1 MTSEILVIFFQMPNM
16 KSLCERVY
24 VVNID
29 INTMNVEERIN
40 EIKKII
46 NYHSGR
52 YYNEDDPEISDS
64 DYDTLML
71 TLKAMEKTYPEFI
84 TLDSPTQKVGG
95 NAKRKAGVLVKHNVP
110 MLSLQDVFTKEEVYA
125 YVNRMIEELNDP
137 TFVVEL
143 KIDGLSMSLRYV
155 DGKLTVAVTRGD
167 GIIQGEDVT
176 ENAKVIADVAWKLK
190 EKVPYLE
197 IRGEVYM
204 ATVAFEKVNEK
215 QELLEKKIFA
225 NPRNCAAGT
234 LRQLD
239 SKITKER
246 ELSLFIFNVQESKGI
261 EFETHTESYE
271 WLKKQGVKVI
281 ENYVKCKTAD
291 EVWNAIE
298 SIGEER
304 GKLAYDID
312 GVVIKINN
320 LEDRKELGNTSKVP
334 KWAIAYKFP
343 PEEKETKL
351 IDIEV
356 SVGRTGRITPTAI
369 FEPIRLCGTSVS
381 RAILHNQDFIDDLD
395 IRIGDIIVVYK
406 SGEIIPK
413 IKSVV
418 KEKRDH
424 ELDRFKIPDICPVC
438 GTPTVREK
446 DTADIKCINPSCLAQ
461 LERHIINFVGRT
473 AMDIK
478 GFGSAYVKELIRL
491 EYIKDIADIYSL
503 FNYREELIQQGII
516 GKEKN
521 TDKLLDAIDK
531 SKKNEVQN
539 LLTGLGISN
548 IGKVAAKS
556 LMKHYKTIEDLKN
569 TNLEELQEVSD
580 IGEISALCI
589 LKFFEDNKNREMID
603 RLKDYGVNMAVED
616 SNQVDTRFNG
626 LTFVVTGT
634 LTTMGRDEASV
645 MIENHGGKV
654 SGSVSSKTSYLLAGE
669 NAGSKLTKAEGL
681 GITVISEEELVNML
695 K

>member
-1 MTSEILVIFFQMPNM
+1 
-16 KSLCERVY
+16 
-24 VVNID
+24 
-29 INTMNVEERIN
+29 MNVEDRIN
-40 EIKKII
+40 RCRDLIK
-46 NYHSGR
+46 YHSDR
-52 YYNEDDPEISDS
+52 YYNQDDPEISDYE
-64 DYDTLML
+64 YDQLML
-71 TLKAMEKTYPEFI
+71 TLKKMEKEHPELV
-84 TLDSPTQKVGG
+84 TLDSPTIVVGG
-95 NAKRKAGVLVKHNVP
+95 SAKRKAGVLVKHNVP
-110 MLSLQDVFTKEEVYA
+110 MLSLQDVFTKEDIYS
-125 YVNRMIEELNDP
+125 YVNRMIEELDDP
-137 TFVVEL
+137 TFVVEH
-143 KIDGLSMSLRYV
+143 KIDGLSMGLRYV

-176 ENAKVIADVAWKLK
+176 ENAKVIKDVIKQLK
-190 EKVPYLE
+190 DPIPYIE

-204 ATVAFEKVNEK
+204 ATAAFDKVNQQ
-215 QELLEKKIFA
+215 QEILEKKIFA

-246 ELSLFIFNVQESKGI
+246 ELSLFIFNVQDTKGI
-261 EFETHTESYE
+261 EFKTHTQSYE

-291 EVWNAIE
+291 EVWNTIIA
-298 SIGEER
+298 IGEQR
-304 GKLAYDID
+304 GNLAYDID
-312 GVVIKINN
+312 GVVIKIDN
-320 LEDRKELGNTSKVP
+320 LEDRKKLGNTSKVP

-418 KEKRDH
+418 KEKRI
-424 ELDRFKIPDICPVC
+424 EGLKEFKIPEICPVC
-438 GTPTVREK
+438 GTPTVRVK
-446 DTADIKCINPSCLAQ
+446 DTADIKCVNPNCLAQ
-461 LERHIINFVGRT
+461 LERRIINFVGRT

-478 GFGSAYVKELIRL
+478 GFGSTYVKELIRL
-491 EYIKDIADIYSL
+491 KYIKDIADIYSL
-503 FNYREELIQQGII
+503 SNYRSELIEQGVI
-516 GKEKN
+516 GKGRN
-521 TDKLLDAIDK
+521 TDKLLEAIEK
-531 SKKNEVQN
+531 SKGNEAHL
-539 LLTGLGISN
+539 LLTGLGIPN

-556 LMKHYKTIEDLKN
+556 IMKHYRSIEDLQN
-569 TNLEELQEVSD
+569 TSLEELQDVSD
-580 IGEISALCI
+580 IGEISGLCI
-589 LKFFEDNKNREMID
+589 LKFFEDDKNKEVIR
-603 RLKDYGVNMAVED
+603 RLKDYGVNMAVEEVSKGD
-616 SNQVDTRFNG
+616 DKFDG

-634 LTTMGRDEASV
+634 LATIGRSEATE
-645 MIENHGGKV
+645 MIESHGGKV
-654 SGSVSSKTSYLLAGE
+654 SGSVSKKTNYVLAGE
-669 NAGSKLTKAEGL
+669 NAGSKLIKAEEL

>member
-1 MTSEILVIFFQMPNM
+1 MSVE
-16 KSLCERVY
+16 
-24 VVNID
+24 
-29 INTMNVEERIN
+29 NTIN
-40 EIKKII
+40 ELKDIIK
-46 NYHSGR
+46 YHSDR
-52 YYNEDDPEISDS
+52 YHDENISEISDYE
-64 DYDTLML
+64 YDTLML
-71 TLKAMEKTYPEFI
+71 NLKEMEKTYPELI
-84 TLDSPTQKVGG
+84 TLDSPTQTIGG

-110 MLSLQDVFTKEEVYA
+110 MLSLQDVFTKEDVYA
-125 YVNRMIEELNDP
+125 YVNKMIVEFSNP

-155 DGKLTVAVTRGD
+155 DGKLAVAVTRGD

-176 ENAKVIADVAWKLK
+176 ENAKVIKDVVKKLK
-190 EKVPYLE
+190 DPIPYLE

-204 ATVAFEKVNEK
+204 SNEAFDKVNEQ

-239 SKITKER
+239 SKITRER
-246 ELSLFIFNVQESKGI
+246 ELSLFIFNVQDTKGI

-291 EVWNAIE
+291 EVWNAIQA
-298 SIGEER
+298 IGEER
-304 GKLAYDID
+304 GNLAYDID

-395 IRIGDIIVVYK
+395 VRIGDIIVVYK

-413 IKSVV
+413 IRSVV
-418 KEKRDH
+418 KEKRVD
-424 ELDRFKIPDICPVC
+424 ELNRFKIPDRCPVC

-446 DTADIKCINPSCLAQ
+446 DTADIKCINPNCLAQ
-461 LERHIINFVGRT
+461 LERHIINFVGRN

-478 GFGSAYVKELIRL
+478 GFGTTYVKELIRIG
-491 EYIKDIADIYSL
+491 YIKDIADIYSM
-503 FNYREELIQQGII
+503 FNYREELIEQGII

-521 TDKLLDAIDK
+521 TDKLLEAINK
-531 SKKNEVQN
+531 SKSNEAQR
-539 LLTGLGISN
+539 LLTGLGIPN

-556 LMKHYKTIEDLKN
+556 IMKHYKSIEDLKN
-569 TNLEELQEVSD
+569 TSLEELQNVSD

-589 LKFFEDNKNREMID
+589 LKFFEDNKNCEIID

-616 SNQVDTRFNG
+616 SNNEDNKFDG

-634 LTTMGRDEASV
+634 LTSMAREEATV

-654 SGSVSSKTSYLLAGE
+654 AGSVSSKTSYVLAGE
-669 NAGSKLTKAEGL
+669 NAGSKLTKAQEL
-681 GITVISEEELVNML
+681 GITVITEEELVNLL

>member
-1 MTSEILVIFFQMPNM
+1 
-16 KSLCERVY
+16 
-24 VVNID
+24 
-29 INTMNVEERIN
+29 
-40 EIKKII
+40 
-46 NYHSGR
+46 
-52 YYNEDDPEISDS
+52 
-64 DYDTLML
+64 
-71 TLKAMEKTYPEFI
+71 
-84 TLDSPTQKVGG
+84 
-95 NAKRKAGVLVKHNVP
+95 
-110 MLSLQDVFTKEEVYA
+110 
-125 YVNRMIEELNDP
+125 MIEELEDP

-176 ENAKVIADVAWKLK
+176 ENAKVIRDVVRKLK
-190 EKVPYLE
+190 DPVPYLE

-204 ATVAFEKVNEK
+204 STEAFDKVNEG

-239 SKITKER
+239 SKIIKER
-246 ELSLFIFNVQESKGI
+246 ELSLFIFNVQDAKGI

-291 EVWNAIE
+291 EVWNAIQA
-298 SIGEER
+298 IGEER

-320 LEDRKELGNTSKVP
+320 LKDRKELGNTSKVP

-413 IKSVV
+413 VRSVV
-418 KEKRDH
+418 KEKRAG
-424 ELDRFKIPDICPVC
+424 ELTKFKIP
-438 GTPTVREK
+438 
-446 DTADIKCINPSCLAQ
+446 
-461 LERHIINFVGRT
+461 
-473 AMDIK
+473 
-478 GFGSAYVKELIRL
+478 KEL
-491 EYIKDIADIYSL
+491 
-503 FNYREELIQQGII
+503 
-516 GKEKN
+516 
-521 TDKLLDAIDK
+521 
-531 SKKNEVQN
+531 N
-539 LLTGLGISN
+539 LKHIP
-548 IGKVAAKS
+548 KV
-556 LMKHYKTIEDLKN
+556 M
-569 TNLEELQEVSD
+569 
-580 IGEISALCI
+580 
-589 LKFFEDNKNREMID
+589 
-603 RLKDYGVNMAVED
+603 
-616 SNQVDTRFNG
+616 NG
-626 LTFVVTGT
+626 
-634 LTTMGRDEASV
+634 
-645 MIENHGGKV
+645 
-654 SGSVSSKTSYLLAGE
+654 
-669 NAGSKLTKAEGL
+669 
-681 GITVISEEELVNML
+681 
-695 K
+695 

>member
-1 MTSEILVIFFQMPNM
+1 
-16 KSLCERVY
+16 
-24 VVNID
+24 
-29 INTMNVEERIN
+29 MNVEDRIK
-40 EIKKII
+40 EIKEII
-46 NYHSGR
+46 KYHSDR
-52 YYNEDDPEISDS
+52 YYNEDNSEISDYE
-64 DYDTLML
+64 YDKLMI
-71 TLKAMEKTYPEFI
+71 TVKEIESEHPELI
-84 TLDSPTQKVGG
+84 TSDSPTQTIGG
-95 NAKRKAGVLVKHNVP
+95 VAKRKAGVLVKHNVP
-110 MLSLQDVFTKEEVYA
+110 MLSLQDVFTKEDVYS
-125 YVNRMIEELNDP
+125 YINKMVEELNDP

-176 ENAKVIADVAWKLK
+176 ENAKVIADVVKKLK
-190 EKVPYLE
+190 DPVPYLE

-204 ATVAFEKVNEK
+204 STVSFNKVNAQ
-215 QELLEKKIFA
+215 QELLEKKVFA

-239 SKITKER
+239 SKVIKER
-246 ELSLFIFNVQESKGI
+246 ELSLFIFNVQDAKGI
-261 EFETHTESYE
+261 EFKSHIESYE

-281 ENYVKCKTAD
+281 ENYVKCKTAN
-291 EVWNAIE
+291 EVWDAIQY
-298 SIGEER
+298 IGEQR
-304 GKLAYDID
+304 GNLGYDID
-312 GVVIKINN
+312 GVVIKIDN
-320 LEDRKELGNTSKVP
+320 LRDRRDLGNTSKVP

-395 IRIGDIIVVYK
+395 IRIGDTIVVYK

-413 IKSVV
+413 VRSVV
-418 KEKRDH
+418 KEKRTG
-424 ELDRFKIPDICPVC
+424 ELNRFKIPGICPVC
-438 GTPTVREK
+438 GTPAVREK
-446 DTADIKCINPSCLAQ
+446 DTADIKCTNPSCLAQ
-461 LERHIINFVGRT
+461 LERHIINFVGRN

-478 GFGSAYVKELIRL
+478 GFGEAYIKELIRTG
-491 EYIKDIADIYSL
+491 YIKNIADVYSL
-503 FNYREELIQQGII
+503 FHYREELIEQGII

-521 TDKLLDAIDK
+521 TDKLLQAINR
-531 SKKNEVQN
+531 SKENEAQK

-556 LMKHYKTIEDLKN
+556 IMKHYKSIEDLKN
-569 TNLEELQEVSD
+569 TSLEELQDISD

-589 LKFFEDNKNREMID
+589 SRFFDDYKNREIID
-603 RLKDYGVNMAVED
+603 RLKEYGVNMAVEESD
-616 SNQVDTRFNG
+616 QVDNVFNG
-626 LTFVVTGT
+626 QTFVVTGT
-634 LTTMGRDEASV
+634 LTSMGRDEATV

-654 SGSVSSKTSYLLAGE
+654 SGSVSSKTSYVLAGE
-669 NAGSKLTKAEGL
+669 NAGSKLTKAQKL
-681 GITVISEEELVNML
+681 GVTVITEEELVNML

>member
-1 MTSEILVIFFQMPNM
+1 
-16 KSLCERVY
+16 
-24 VVNID
+24 
-29 INTMNVEERIN
+29 MNVEDRIN

-46 NYHSGR
+46 KYHSDR
-52 YYNEDDPEISDS
+52 YYNEDNAEISDYE
-64 DYDTLML
+64 YDQLML
-71 TLKAMEKTYPEFI
+71 TLKTIEEEHPELV
-84 TLDSPTQKVGG
+84 TLDSPTQTVGG
-95 NAKRKAGVLVKHNVP
+95 IAKRKAGVLVKHNVP
-110 MLSLQDVFTKEEVYA
+110 MLSLQDVFTKEDVYA
-125 YVNRMIEELNDP
+125 YVNKMIEELEDP

-155 DGKLTVAVTRGD
+155 EGELTVAVTRGD

-176 ENAKVIADVAWKLK
+176 ENAKVIKDVVRKLK

-197 IRGEVYM
+197 LRGEVYM
-204 ATVAFEKVNEK
+204 STVAFDKVNEK

-246 ELSLFIFNVQESKGI
+246 ELSLFIFNVQDTKGI

-291 EVWNAIE
+291 EVWNAIQT
-298 SIGEER
+298 IGEER
-304 GKLAYDID
+304 GTLAYDID

-418 KEKRDH
+418 KEKRAG
-424 ELDRFKIPDICPVC
+424 ELNRFKLPGICPVC
-438 GTPTVREK
+438 AAPTVREK
-446 DTADIKCINPSCLAQ
+446 DTADIKCINPNCLAQ
-461 LERHIINFVGRT
+461 LERHIINFVGRN

-478 GFGSAYVKELIRL
+478 GFGTAYIKELIRM

-521 TDKLLDAIDK
+521 TDKLLEAINK
-531 SKKNEVQN
+531 SKSNEAQK
-539 LLTGLGISN
+539 LLTGLGIPN

-556 LMKHYKTIEDLKN
+556 IMKHYKSIEDLKN
-569 TNLEELQEVSD
+569 TSLEDLQNVSD

-589 LKFFEDNKNREMID
+589 LKFFKDKKNCEIID
-603 RLKDYGVNMAVED
+603 RLKEYGVNMAVEGSSIED
-616 SNQVDTRFNG
+616 NVFDG

-634 LTTMGRDEASV
+634 LTSMGREEATV

-654 SGSVSSKTSYLLAGE
+654 SGSVSSKTSYVLAGE
-669 NAGSKLTKAEGL
+669 NAGSKLTKAQEL
-681 GITVISEEELVNML
+681 GIAVISEEELVNML

>member
-1 MTSEILVIFFQMPNM
+1 MV
-16 KSLCERVY
+16 
-24 VVNID
+24 
-29 INTMNVEERIN
+29 NVEDRIN
-40 EIKKII
+40 KLRTVIK
-46 NYHSGR
+46 YHSDR
-52 YYNEDDPEISDS
+52 YYNQDNPEISDYE
-64 DYDTLML
+64 YDQLML
-71 TLKAMEKTYPEFI
+71 TLKAIEKEHPELI
-84 TLDSPTQKVGG
+84 TVDSPTLIVGG

-110 MLSLQDVFTKEEVYA
+110 MLSLQDVFTKEDIYA
-125 YVNRMIEELNDP
+125 YVNRMIEDLDDP

-176 ENAKVIADVAWKLK
+176 ENAKVIKDVARKLK
-190 EKVPYLE
+190 DPIPYLE

-204 ATVAFEKVNEK
+204 SNEAFDKVNEQ
-215 QELLEKKIFA
+215 QELLGKKIFA

-246 ELSLFIFNVQESKGI
+246 EISLFIFNVQDTKGI
-261 EFETHTESYE
+261 EFQTHTESYE

-291 EVWNAIE
+291 EVWNVIQA
-298 SIGEER
+298 IGEKR
-304 GKLAYDID
+304 GNLAYDID

-320 LEDRKELGNTSKVP
+320 LEDRKKLGNTSKVP

-351 IDIEV
+351 LDIEV

-381 RAILHNQDFIDDLD
+381 RAILHNQDFINDLD

-418 KEKRDH
+418 KEKRI
-424 ELDRFKIPDICPVC
+424 EGTNRFKIPDRCPVC
-438 GTPTVREK
+438 GTQTVREK
-446 DTADIKCINPSCLAQ
+446 DTADIKCTNPNCLAQ
-461 LERHIINFVGRT
+461 LERRIINFVGRD

-478 GFGSAYVKELIRL
+478 GFGTAYIKELIRL
-491 EYIKDIADIYSL
+491 KYIKDIADVYSL
-503 FNYREELIQQGII
+503 LNYREELIKQGII

-521 TDKLLDAIDK
+521 TDKLLEAIDK
-531 SKKNEVQN
+531 SKKNEAQR
-539 LLTGLGISN
+539 LLTGLGIPN
-548 IGKVAAKS
+548 IGKIASKS
-556 LMKHYKTIEDLKN
+556 IMKHYKSIESLQNTSLEDLQN
-569 TNLEELQEVSD
+569 VSD
-580 IGEISALCI
+580 IGEISALSI
-589 LKFFEDNKNREMID
+589 LKFFQDSKNHEIID
-603 RLKDYGVNMAVED
+603 RLRSYGVNTAVED
-616 SNQVDTRFNG
+616 SKNEDNRFNE

-634 LTTMGRDEASV
+634 LASMGRNEATV
-645 MIENHGGKV
+645 MIESHGGKV
-654 SGSVSSKTSYLLAGE
+654 SGSVSSKTSYVLAGE
-669 NAGSKLTKAEGL
+669 NAGSKLTKAQEL

>member
-1 MTSEILVIFFQMPNM
+1 MA
-16 KSLCERVY
+16 
-24 VVNID
+24 
-29 INTMNVEERIN
+29 NVEDRIN
-40 EIKKII
+40 EIKKVIK
-46 NYHSGR
+46 YHSNR
-52 YYNEDDPEISDS
+52 YYNEDNAEIT
-64 DYDTLML
+64 DYDYDQLML
-71 TLKAMEKTYPEFI
+71 TLKAIEKEHPELI
-84 TLDSPTQKVGG
+84 TLDSPTQTVGG

-110 MLSLQDVFTKEEVYA
+110 MLSLQDVFTKEEVYS
-125 YVNRMIEELNDP
+125 YVNKMIEELIDP

-155 DGKLTVAVTRGD
+155 DGKLSVAVTRGD

-176 ENAKVIADVAWKLK
+176 ENAKVIKDVVRKLK
-190 EKVPYLE
+190 DEVPYLE

-204 ATVAFEKVNEK
+204 STEAFDKVNEQ

-239 SKITKER
+239 SKVTKER
-246 ELSLFIFNVQESKGI
+246 ALSLFIFNVQDVKGI

-291 EVWNAIE
+291 EVWNAIQ
-298 SIGEER
+298 SIGETR

-356 SVGRTGRITPTAI
+356 AVGRTGRITPTAI
-369 FEPIRLCGTSVS
+369 FEPIRLCGTTVS

-395 IRIGDIIVVYK
+395 IRIGDTIVVYK

-413 IKSVV
+413 IKFVV
-418 KEKRDH
+418 KEKRVS
-424 ELDRFKIPDICPVC
+424 ELKRFKIPGFCPVC

-446 DTADIKCINPSCLAQ
+446 DTSDIKCINPSCLAQ
-461 LERHIINFVGRT
+461 LERHIINFVGRN

-491 EYIKDIADIYSL
+491 KYIKDVADVYSL
-503 FNYREELIQQGII
+503 FNYRSELIEQGII

-521 TDKLLDAIDK
+521 TDKLLEAIDK
-531 SKKNEVQN
+531 SKKNEAQR

-556 LMKHYKTIEDLKN
+556 IMKHYKSIEDLKN
-569 TNLEELQEVSD
+569 TSLEELKNVSD

-589 LKFFEDNKNREMID
+589 LKFFEDDKNCEMIN
-603 RLKDYGVNMAVED
+603 RLKEYGVNMAVESD
-616 SNQVDTRFNG
+616 GNVDNKFDG

-634 LTTMGRDEASV
+634 LTSMGREDATV
-645 MIENHGGKV
+645 LIENHGGKV
-654 SGSVSSKTSYLLAGE
+654 SSSVSSKTSYVLAGE
-669 NAGSKLTKAEGL
+669 NAGSKLTKAQGL
-681 GITVISEEELVNML
+681 GVAVISEEELVNML

>member
-1 MTSEILVIFFQMPNM
+1 M
-16 KSLCERVY
+16 
-24 VVNID
+24 
-29 INTMNVEERIN
+29 MNVDYGIN
-40 EIKKII
+40 KLKDIIK
-46 NYHSGR
+46 YHSDR
-52 YYNEDDPEISDS
+52 YYNQDNPEISDYE
-64 DYDTLML
+64 YDQLMIQI
-71 TLKAMEKTYPEFI
+71 KEIEKEHPELI

-95 NAKRKAGVLVKHNVP
+95 VAKRKGGVLVKHNIP
-110 MLSLQDVFTKEEVYA
+110 MLSLQDVFTKEDVYA

-143 KIDGLSMSLRYV
+143 KIDGLSISLRYV
-155 DGKLTVAVTRGD
+155 DGKLSVAVTRGD

-176 ENAKVIADVAWKLK
+176 ENAKVIKDVIKKLK
-190 EKVPYLE
+190 EEVPYLE

-204 ATVAFEKVNEK
+204 STEAFNKVNEQ

-246 ELSLFIFNVQESKGI
+246 ELSLFIFNVQDSKGI
-261 EFETHTESYE
+261 EFQTHTESYE

-291 EVWNAIE
+291 EVWNAIQG
-298 SIGEER
+298 IGEER
-304 GKLAYDID
+304 GNLAYDID

-320 LEDRKELGNTSKVP
+320 LEDRKELGNTTKVP

-369 FEPIRLCGTSVS
+369 FEPIRLCGTTVS

-424 ELDRFKIPDICPVC
+424 ELTSFKIPGICPVC

-461 LERHIINFVGRT
+461 LERNIINFVGRN

-478 GFGSAYVKELIRL
+478 GFGTAYIKELIRL
-491 EYIKDIADIYSL
+491 GYIKNIADIYSL
-503 FNYREELIQQGII
+503 FNYRTELIEQGII

-521 TDKLLDAIDK
+521 TDKLLEAIDK
-531 SKKNEVQN
+531 SKSNEAQR
-539 LLTGLGISN
+539 LLTGFGISN

-556 LMKHYKTIEDLKN
+556 IMKHYKSIEDLKN
-569 TNLEELQEVSD
+569 TSLEDLKNVSD

-589 LKFFEDNKNREMID
+589 LKFFEDNKNCEIID
-603 RLKDYGVNMAVED
+603 RLKEYGVNMDVED
-616 SNQVDTRFNG
+616 SNQVDNQLKG

-634 LTTMGRDEASV
+634 LTSMGRDEAIV

-654 SGSVSSKTSYLLAGE
+654 AGSVSKKTSYVLAGE
-669 NAGSKLTKAEGL
+669 NAGSKLTKAQGL
-681 GITVISEEELVNML
+681 GIAIISEEELIDML

>member
-1 MTSEILVIFFQMPNM
+1 M
-16 KSLCERVY
+16 
-24 VVNID
+24 
-29 INTMNVEERIN
+29 MNVEDRIN
-40 EIKKII
+40 ETKTIIK
-46 NYHSGR
+46 YHSDR
-52 YYNEDDPEISDS
+52 YYNQDNPEISDYE
-64 DYDTLML
+64 YDQLML
-71 TLKAMEKTYPEFI
+71 TLKAIEKEHPELI
-84 TLDSPTQKVGG
+84 TLDSPTQKIGG

-110 MLSLQDVFTKEEVYA
+110 MLSLQDVFTKEDVYA
-125 YVNRMIEELNDP
+125 YVNKMIEELNDP
-137 TFVVEL
+137 TFVIEL
-143 KIDGLSMSLRYV
+143 KIDGLSMALRYV
-155 DGKLTVAVTRGD
+155 DGKLTVVITRGD

-176 ENAKVIADVAWKLK
+176 ENAKVIKDVVRKLK
-190 EKVPYLE
+190 DPIPYLE

-204 ATVAFEKVNEK
+204 TTVAFDKVNQQ

-246 ELSLFIFNVQESKGI
+246 ELSLFIFNVQDIKGI
-261 EFETHTESYE
+261 KFETHTESYE
-271 WLKKQGVKVI
+271 WLKKQGIRVI

-291 EVWNAIE
+291 EVWNAIQATSE
-298 SIGEER
+298 DR
-304 GKLAYDID
+304 GNLAYDID

-320 LEDRKELGNTSKVP
+320 LEDRKKLGNTSKVP

-413 IKSVV
+413 IKGVV
-418 KEKRDH
+418 KEKRI
-424 ELDRFKIPDICPVC
+424 EGLNRFKIPNRCPVC
-438 GTPTVREK
+438 GMPTVREK
-446 DTADIKCINPSCLAQ
+446 DTADIKCINPNCLAQ
-461 LERHIINFVGRT
+461 LERRIINFVGRT

-478 GFGSAYVKELIRL
+478 GFGSTYVKELIRL
-491 EYIKDIADIYSL
+491 KYIKDIADVYSL
-503 FNYREELIQQGII
+503 FNYRAELIEQGVI

-521 TDKLLDAIDK
+521 TDKLLDAIEK
-531 SKKNEVQN
+531 SKGNEAQR
-539 LLTGLGISN
+539 LLTGLGIPN

-556 LMKHYKTIEDLKN
+556 IMKFYKSIEDLKN
-569 TNLEELQEVSD
+569 TSLEDLQNVSD

-589 LKFFEDNKNREMID
+589 LKFFEDNKNGEIID
-603 RLKDYGVNMAVED
+603 RLKDYGVNMAVEEPKSED
-616 SNQVDTRFNG
+616 NKFDG

-634 LTTMGRDEASV
+634 LTSMGRNEATA
-645 MIENHGGKV
+645 MIESHGGKV
-654 SGSVSSKTSYLLAGE
+654 AGSVSNKTSYVLAGE
-669 NAGSKLTKAEGL
+669 NAGSKLTKAQEL
-681 GITVISEEELVNML
+681 GTAVISEEELVNML

>member
-1 MTSEILVIFFQMPNM
+1 M
-16 KSLCERVY
+16 
-24 VVNID
+24 NISA
-29 INTMNVEERIN
+29 EEK
-40 EIKKII
+40 IKELKNII
-46 NYHSGR
+46 KYHSDR
-52 YYNEDDPEISDS
+52 YYNEDNEEISDYE
-64 DYDTLML
+64 YDQLMIE
-71 TLKAMEKTYPEFI
+71 LKAIEKEHPELV
-84 TLDSPTQKVGG
+84 TLDSPTLIVGG
-95 NAKRKAGVLVKHNVP
+95 SAKRKAGVLVKHNVP
-110 MLSLQDVFTKEEVYA
+110 MLSLQDVFTKEDVYD
-125 YVNRMIEELNDP
+125 YVNRMIVELDDP

-143 KIDGLSMSLRYV
+143 KIDGLSMALRYV
-155 DGKLTVAVTRGD
+155 DGILTVAVTRGD

-176 ENAKVIADVAWKLK
+176 ENAKVIKDVARKLK
-190 EKVPYLE
+190 DSIPYLE

-204 ATVAFEKVNEK
+204 SNESFNKVNEQ
-215 QELLEKKIFA
+215 QELLGKKIFA

-246 ELSLFIFNVQESKGI
+246 ELSLFIFNVQDIKGI
-261 EFETHTESYE
+261 EFETHTESYD

-291 EVWNAIE
+291 EVWNAIQA
-298 SIGEER
+298 IGEER
-304 GKLAYDID
+304 GNLVYDID

-356 SVGRTGRITPTAI
+356 SVGRSGRITPTAI

-395 IRIGDIIVVYK
+395 IRVGDIIVVYK

-418 KEKRDH
+418 KEKRAR
-424 ELDRFKIPDICPVC
+424 ELNRFKIPGICPVC

-446 DTADIKCINPSCLAQ
+446 DTADIKCTNPSCLAQ
-461 LERHIINFVGRT
+461 LERHIINFVGRN

-478 GFGSAYVKELIRL
+478 GFGTSYIKELIRVG
-491 EYIKDIADIYSL
+491 YIKNIADVYSL
-503 FNYREELIQQGII
+503 FNYRTELIQQGII

-521 TDKLLDAIDK
+521 TDKLLEAIDK
-531 SKKNEVQN
+531 SKSNEAQR

-556 LMKHYKTIEDLKN
+556 IMKHYKSIEDLKN
-569 TNLEELQEVSD
+569 TSLEDLKNVSD

-589 LKFFEDNKNREMID
+589 LKFFEDNKNREIID
-603 RLKDYGVNMAVED
+603 RLKDYGVNMDVED
-616 SNQVDTRFNG
+616 SKYKGTQLNG

-634 LTTMGRDEASV
+634 LTSMGRNEATV
-645 MIENHGGKV
+645 IIENHGGKV
-654 SGSVSSKTSYLLAGE
+654 AGSVSSKTSYVLAGE
-669 NAGSKLTKAEGL
+669 NAGSKLTKAQEL

>member
-1 MTSEILVIFFQMPNM
+1 MS
-16 KSLCERVY
+16 
-24 VVNID
+24 
-29 INTMNVEERIN
+29 VEDRIN
-40 EIKKII
+40 ELKTIIK
-46 NYHSGR
+46 YHSDR
-52 YYNEDDPEISDS
+52 YYNQDNPETS
-64 DYDTLML
+64 DYEYDQLML
-71 TLKAMEKTYPEFI
+71 TLKAIEKEHPELV
-84 TLDSPTQKVGG
+84 TLDSPTLIVGG
-95 NAKRKAGVLVKHNVP
+95 GVKRKAGVLVKHNVP
-110 MLSLQDVFTKEEVYA
+110 MLSLQDVFTKEDIYS
-125 YVNRMIEELNDP
+125 YVNRMIEQLNDP
-137 TFVVEL
+137 TFIVEL
-143 KIDGLSMSLRYV
+143 KIDGLSMALRYV

-176 ENAKVIADVAWKLK
+176 ENAKVIKDVVRKLK
-190 EKVPYLE
+190 DPIPYLE

-204 ATVAFEKVNEK
+204 STEAFNKVNEQ

-246 ELSLFIFNVQESKGI
+246 ELSLFIFNVQDTKGI
-261 EFETHTESYE
+261 EFKTHTESYE

-291 EVWNAIE
+291 EVWNAIQAT
-298 SIGEER
+298 SEER
-304 GKLAYDID
+304 GNLAYDID

-413 IKSVV
+413 IKGVV
-418 KEKRDH
+418 KEKRF
-424 ELDRFKIPDICPVC
+424 EGTNKFKIPDICPVC

-446 DTADIKCINPSCLAQ
+446 DTADIKCINPNCLAQ
-461 LERHIINFVGRT
+461 LERRIINFVGRN

-491 EYIKDIADIYSL
+491 QYIKDIADVYSL
-503 FNYREELIQQGII
+503 FNYRDELIKQGII

-531 SKKNEVQN
+531 SKGNEAQR
-539 LLTGLGISN
+539 LLTGLGIPN

-556 LMKHYKTIEDLKN
+556 IMKHYRSIEELKN
-569 TNLEELQEVSD
+569 TSLEDLQNVSD

-589 LKFFEDNKNREMID
+589 LKFFEDNKNREIID

-616 SNQVDTRFNG
+616 TDSEDNKFDG

-634 LTTMGRDEASV
+634 LTSMGRNEAIV

-654 SGSVSSKTSYLLAGE
+654 AGSVSKKTSYVLAGE
-669 NAGSKLTKAEGL
+669 NAGSKLTKAQEL

-695 K
+695 